1 MTSQKA
7 KILLVDDHTL
17 ILQGIKHVV
26 SQMPEIEKVYTAS
39 SGAEAML
46 LIDIQPFDIYLL
58 DVELPDTNG
67 TWLIP
72 CTKKY
77 GYSKAL
83 PKHPSA
89 ELY

>member
-46 LIDIQPFDIYLL
+46 LIDSSHLTFICLMWNFR
-58 DVELPDTNG
+58 
-67 TWLIP
+67 IP
-72 CTKKY
+72 TD
-77 GYSKAL
+77 L
-83 PKHPSA
+83 N
-89 ELY
+89 

>member
-46 LIDIQPFDIYLL
+46 LVQMDLSG
-58 DVELPDTNG
+58 V
-67 TWLIP
+67 
-72 CTKKY
+72 
-77 GYSKAL
+77 
-83 PKHPSA
+83 
-89 ELY
+89 

>member
-7 KILLVDDHTL
+7 KILLVDDRTL

-46 LIDIQPFDIYLL
+46 LIDIQPFGGQSLKHSEYL
-58 DVELPDTNG
+58 N
-67 TWLIP
+67 
-72 CTKKY
+72 
-77 GYSKAL
+77 
-83 PKHPSA
+83 
-89 ELY
+89 LYVFLKSLNMNIF